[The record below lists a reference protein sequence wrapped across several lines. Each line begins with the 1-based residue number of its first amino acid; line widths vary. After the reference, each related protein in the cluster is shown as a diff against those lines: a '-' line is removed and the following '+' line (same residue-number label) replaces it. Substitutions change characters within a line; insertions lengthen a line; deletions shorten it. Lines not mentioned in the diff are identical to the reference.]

1 MNFRVMPVADGE
13 SIAAAIWYEER
24 RSGLADDF
32 LIEMRSAF
40 DVIRENPRN
49 APQLEYYSG
58 PHEIRRQMLHRFP
71 YAVVYL
77 CRPNEIVVVAV
88 AHTRRRPLHWLY
100 RVD

>member
-1 MNFRVMPVADGE
+1 MNFRVLPAADGE
-13 SIAAAIWYEER
+13 AIAAALWYEDR

-40 DVIRENPRN
+40 DAICENPRS

-77 CRPNEIVVVAV
+77 CRPDVIFVVAV
-88 AHTRRRPLHWLY
+88 AHTRRRPLHWLN

>member
-1 MNFRVMPVADGE
+1 MPVADGE
-13 SIAAAIWYEER
+13 AIAAAIWYEDR

-32 LIEMRSAF
+32 VSEMRSAF
-40 DVIRENPRN
+40 DAIRENPRS

-77 CRPNEIVVVAV
+77 CRPDEIVVVAV
-88 AHTRRRPLHWLY
+88 AHTRRRPLHWLH